1 MRKSIF
7 TKEQKR
13 AIDRICR
20 EYDFEDVRELR
31 FFMREKYGDEFEEIN
46 FSSDREKDCYEELAE
61 SVWFI

>member
-31 FFMREKYGDEFEEIN
+31 FFMREEYGDEFEEIN
-46 FSSDREKDCYEELAE
+46 FSSDRERLL
-61 SVWFI
+61 